1 MLQYLTP
8 SLKSLADRQ
17 LYRYQYLLYSTY
29 STIIHARTMQYCT
42 VRVLYYISTIATSSS
57 TSTVLVYLADTY
69 SEQLR
74 ADPTP
79 SSKTLASA
87 PDIDKWVSSWN

>member
-42 VRVLYYISTIATSSS
+42 VRVLYEYYISTIATTSS

-69 SEQLR
+69 SEQLAR
-74 ADPTP
+74 RSDT
-79 SSKTLASA
+79 
-87 PDIDKWVSSWN
+87 

>member
-1 MLQYLTP
+1 M
-8 SLKSLADRQ
+8 AMVRAV
-17 LYRYQYLLYSTY
+17 LYRYEYK
-29 STIIHARTMQYCT
+29 H
-42 VRVLYYISTIATSSS
+42 
-57 TSTVLVYLADTY
+57 STVSLADTY

>member
-29 STIIHARTMQYCT
+29 STCTIIHARTMQYCI
-42 VRVLYYISTIATSSS
+42 VLHVYYISTIASS

-87 PDIDKWVSSWN
+87 PNMDK

>member
-29 STIIHARTMQYCT
+29 STIIHARTMQYCI
-42 VRVLYYISTIATSSS
+42 VLHVYYISTIASS

-87 PDIDKWVSSWN
+87 PDIDKWVSTL

>member
-1 MLQYLTP
+1 
-8 SLKSLADRQ
+8 
-17 LYRYQYLLYSTY
+17 
-29 STIIHARTMQYCT
+29 MQYCT
-42 VRVLYYISTIATSSS
+42 VRVLYYISTIASS

-79 SSKTLASA
+79 SSKTLASFNTRHRQVGVRLEL
-87 PDIDKWVSSWN
+87 KLR

>member
-1 MLQYLTP
+1 M
-8 SLKSLADRQ
+8 
-17 LYRYQYLLYSTY
+17 
-29 STIIHARTMQYCT
+29 HGHGARSA
-42 VRVLYYISTIATSSS
+42 VRVASTGS
-57 TSTVLVYLADTY
+57 TSTVSLADTY